1 MPRQTALALTIS
13 LLFAGLLSG
22 CGTIADAWD
31 DNEPRFAS
39 LERPAERL
47 PAPNVP
53 APAEVMEPAAT
64 TQAPAAAAP
73 VETSVTAEPV
83 EAAAPVAEPVE
94 APVEEPRAAEAAPAP
109 APTEAP
115 AATEPAAETE
125 AVASPEVVRP
135 EDERR
140 REAAALADERAGL
153 PARVDMSATG
163 ARKSISWRE
172 WKEGK
177 KPQPM
182 AGEGA
187 APEEKSERSSGF
199 FGSLFGGNASEEPA
213 AGPSVTYEATGPST
227 ETVTYGATAPVSEAD
242 LAAPAVETAPERVA
256 GVWREAVPGSSRA
269 VRGFD
274 FRADGSAVS
283 FNMGSLDAK
292 RWKLQGST
300 LTVFGDDTAG
310 GVSVPFALDFD
321 VIESTDTT
329 LAIRQGVLVHRFS
342 KR

>member
-31 DNEPRFAS
+31 DNEPRFES

-53 APAEVMEPAAT
+53 APADVMTPAVT
-64 TQAPAAAAP
+64 TQAPAAAAS
-73 VETSVTAEPV
+73 VETNEPV
-83 EAAAPVAEPVE
+83 EAAAPVAEP
-94 APVEEPRAAEAAPAP
+94 AEEPRATEPASEP
-109 APTEAP
+109 APTETP

-172 WKEGK
+172 WKDGK

-182 AGEGA
+182 AGEA
-187 APEEKSERSSGF
+187 AEPEEKSERSSGF
-199 FGSLFGGNASEEPA
+199 FGSFFGGNASEEPA
-213 AGPSVTYEATGPST
+213 SGPSVTYEATGPST

>member
-31 DNEPRFAS
+31 DNEPRFES

-53 APAEVMEPAAT
+53 APAEVMAPAAT
-64 TQAPAAAAP
+64 TQAPAAATP
-73 VETSVTAEPV
+73 VEPV
-83 EAAAPVAEPVE
+83 EAAAPVAEP
-94 APVEEPRAAEAAPAP
+94 AEEPRATEP
-109 APTEAP
+109 APTETP

-172 WKEGK
+172 WKDGK

-182 AGEGA
+182 AGEA
-187 APEEKSERSSGF
+187 AEPEEKSERSSGF

-213 AGPSVTYEATGPST
+213 LGPSVTYEATGPST

>member
-1 MPRQTALALTIS
+1 MHRQTALALTIS

-53 APAEVMEPAAT
+53 APAEVMAPAAT
-64 TQAPAAAAP
+64 TQAPAAATP
-73 VETSVTAEPV
+73 VEPV
-83 EAAAPVAEPVE
+83 EAAAPVAEP
-94 APVEEPRAAEAAPAP
+94 AEEPRATEPASEP
-109 APTEAP
+109 APTETP
-115 AATEPAAETE
+115 AATEAALETE

-172 WKEGK
+172 WKDGK

-182 AGEGA
+182 AGEA
-187 APEEKSERSSGF
+187 AEPEEKSERSSGF

-213 AGPSVTYEATGPST
+213 SGPSVTYEATGPST

-242 LAAPAVETAPERVA
+242 LEAPAVETTPEKVA

>member
-53 APAEVMEPAAT
+53 APAEVMAPATT

-73 VETSVTAEPV
+73 VETAEPV

-94 APVEEPRAAEAAPAP
+94 APRAADP

-115 AATEPAAETE
+115 AAPEPAAATE

-182 AGEGA
+182 AGEA
-187 APEEKSERSSGF
+187 AEPAESGERSSGF

-242 LAAPAVETAPERVA
+242 LAAPAVETTPERVA

-274 FRADGSAVS
+274 FRSDGSAVS

-321 VIESTDTT
+321 VIESTDST

>member
-31 DNEPRFAS
+31 DNEPRFES

-53 APAEVMEPAAT
+53 APAEVMTPVVT

-73 VETSVTAEPV
+73 VETNEPV
-83 EAAAPVAEPVE
+83 EADAPVAEPVE
-94 APVEEPRAAEAAPAP
+94 APVESPRAVEPAPEP
-109 APTEAP
+109 APTETP
-115 AATEPAAETE
+115 AATEAALETE

-172 WKEGK
+172 WKDGK

-182 AGEGA
+182 AGEA
-187 APEEKSERSSGF
+187 AESAESSERSSGF
-199 FGSLFGGNASEEPA
+199 FGSLFGGKASEEPA
-213 AGPSVTYEATGPST
+213 SGPSVTYEATGPST

-242 LAAPAVETAPERVA
+242 LAAPAVETTPEKVA
-256 GVWREAVPGSSRA
+256 GVWREAVPGASRA

>member
-53 APAEVMEPAAT
+53 APAEVMAPAAK

-73 VETSVTAEPV
+73 VEAAETAEPV
-83 EAAAPVAEPVE
+83 EAAAPVAEPVK
-94 APVEEPRAAEAAPAP
+94 APVEAPRAAEPAP
-109 APTEAP
+109 EPVPAAPTETP
-115 AATEPAAETE
+115 AATE

-182 AGEGA
+182 AGEA
-187 APEEKSERSSGF
+187 AEPEEKSERSSGF

-283 FNMGSLDAK
+283 FNMGSLDAM

-321 VIESTDTT
+321 VIESTDST

>member
-1 MPRQTALALTIS
+1 
-13 LLFAGLLSG
+13 
-22 CGTIADAWD
+22 
-31 DNEPRFAS
+31 
-39 LERPAERL
+39 
-47 PAPNVP
+47 
-53 APAEVMEPAAT
+53 
-64 TQAPAAAAP
+64 
-73 VETSVTAEPV
+73 
-83 EAAAPVAEPVE
+83 
-94 APVEEPRAAEAAPAP
+94 
-109 APTEAP
+109 
-115 AATEPAAETE
+115 
-125 AVASPEVVRP
+125 
-135 EDERR
+135 
-140 REAAALADERAGL
+140 
-153 PARVDMSATG
+153 MSATG

-182 AGEGA
+182 AGEA
-187 APEEKSERSSGF
+187 AEPAESGERSSGF

-242 LAAPAVETAPERVA
+242 LAAPAVETTPERVA

-274 FRADGSAVS
+274 FRSDGSAVS

-321 VIESTDTT
+321 VIESTDST

>member
-1 MPRQTALALTIS
+1 MPRQTALAFTIS

-31 DNEPRFAS
+31 DNEPRFES

-53 APAEVMEPAAT
+53 APAEVMAPAAT
-64 TQAPAAAAP
+64 TAAAP
-73 VETSVTAEPV
+73 VEAIEP
-83 EAAAPVAEPVE
+83 AKIPVE
-94 APVEEPRAAEAAPAP
+94 APRAIESVAERAP
-109 APTEAP
+109 APTESTELTEASESAEKP
-115 AATEPAAETE
+115 AATESE
-125 AVASPEVVRP
+125 AVAAPEVVRP

-153 PARVDMSATG
+153 PARVNMTATG
-163 ARKSISWRE
+163 ARKSISWRD
-172 WKEGK
+172 WKDGK

-182 AGEGA
+182 AGEPA
-187 APEEKSERSSGF
+187 EPEENERSSGF
-199 FGSLFGGNASEEPA
+199 FGSLFGGSDASDESA
-213 AGPSVTYEATGPST
+213 AGPSVTYEVAGPST
-227 ETVTYGATAPVSEAD
+227 ETVTYGSTAPVSEAD
-242 LAAPAVETAPERVA
+242 LKAPAVATTPAKVA

-274 FRADGSAVS
+274 FRADGSAES
-283 FNMGSLDAK
+283 FNMGSLEAT

-300 LTVFGDDTAG
+300 LTVFGEDAAG
-310 GVSVPFALDFD
+310 GVVVPFALDFD
-321 VIESTDTT
+321 VIESTDST
-329 LAIRQGVLVHRFS
+329 LTIRQGVLVHRFS

>member
-31 DNEPRFAS
+31 DNEPRFES

-53 APAEVMEPAAT
+53 APAEVMAPAAT
-64 TQAPAAAAP
+64 TQAPAAATP
-73 VETSVTAEPV
+73 VEPV
-83 EAAAPVAEPVE
+83 EAAAPVAEP
-94 APVEEPRAAEAAPAP
+94 AEEPRATEPASEP
-109 APTEAP
+109 APTETP
-115 AATEPAAETE
+115 AAAETE

-172 WKEGK
+172 WKDGK

-182 AGEGA
+182 AGEA
-187 APEEKSERSSGF
+187 AEPEEKSERSSGF

-213 AGPSVTYEATGPST
+213 SGPSVTYEATGPST

>member
-53 APAEVMEPAAT
+53 APAEVMAPAAT
-64 TQAPAAAAP
+64 TQAPAAATP
-73 VETSVTAEPV
+73 VEPV
-83 EAAAPVAEPVE
+83 EAAAPVVE
-94 APVEEPRAAEAAPAP
+94 PVEEPRAAEAAS
-109 APTEAP
+109 AP
-115 AATEPAAETE
+115 AATEPAAATE

-182 AGEGA
+182 AGEA
-187 APEEKSERSSGF
+187 AEPAESGERSSGF

-242 LAAPAVETAPERVA
+242 LAAPAVETTPERVA

-274 FRADGSAVS
+274 FRSDGSAVS

-321 VIESTDTT
+321 VIESTDST

>member
-53 APAEVMEPAAT
+53 APAEVMAPAAT
-64 TQAPAAAAP
+64 TQAPAAATP
-73 VETSVTAEPV
+73 VEPV

-94 APVEEPRAAEAAPAP
+94 EPRAAEAAS
-109 APTEAP
+109 AP
-115 AATEPAAETE
+115 AATEPAAATE

-182 AGEGA
+182 AGEA
-187 APEEKSERSSGF
+187 AEPAESGERSSGF

-242 LAAPAVETAPERVA
+242 LAAPAVETTPERVA

-274 FRADGSAVS
+274 FRSDGSAVS

-321 VIESTDTT
+321 VIESTDST

>member
-53 APAEVMEPAAT
+53 APAEVMAPAETTTTA

-73 VETSVTAEPV
+73 VETAEPV
-83 EAAAPVAEPVE
+83 ESVEAAVPVAEP
-94 APVEEPRAAEAAPAP
+94 APEP
-109 APTEAP
+109 APTETP

-135 EDERR
+135 DDERR

-172 WKEGK
+172 WKDGK

-182 AGEGA
+182 AGEA
-187 APEEKSERSSGF
+187 AEPAESGERSSGF

-227 ETVTYGATAPVSEAD
+227 ETVTYGATAPVNEAD
-242 LAAPAVETAPERVA
+242 LAAPAVETTPERVA

>member
-53 APAEVMEPAAT
+53 APAEVMAPAAT
-64 TQAPAAAAP
+64 TQAPAAATP
-73 VETSVTAEPV
+73 VEPV
-83 EAAAPVAEPVE
+83 EAAAPVAEPVK
-94 APVEEPRAAEAAPAP
+94 APVEAPRAAEPAP
-109 APTEAP
+109 EPVPAAPTETP
-115 AATEPAAETE
+115 AATE

-182 AGEGA
+182 AGEA
-187 APEEKSERSSGF
+187 AEPAESGERSSGF

-242 LAAPAVETAPERVA
+242 LAAPAVETTPERVA

-274 FRADGSAVS
+274 FRSDGSAVS

-321 VIESTDTT
+321 VIESTDST